1 MPLTPKQER
10 FVQEYLIDL
19 NATQAAI
26 RAGYSAKTAR
36 QVGAENLSKP
46 DIAAAIQEACNA
58 RSNRTEVTQDQV
70 VKELARIAFLDPRKV
85 MSWGPNGV
93 TFLDSKTLSPD
104 EAACVAEAS
113 ETVTEAGG
121 TIRVKLC
128 DKLTALQLLGKH
140 LGMFVERIKVD
151 GEISAVTEIVVR
163 TREEAAALLPLVRER
178 KPV

>member
-26 RAGYSAKTAR
+26 RAGYSVKTAR
-36 QVGAENLSKP
+36 QVGTENLSKP
-46 DIAAAIQEACNA
+46 VISDAIERARNA
-58 RSNRTEVTQDQV
+58 RSERTEMTADWVLEQLR
-70 VKELARIAFLDPRKV
+70 E
-85 MSWGPNGV
+85 
-93 TFLDSKTLSPD
+93 
-104 EAACVAEAS
+104 EATDRTEEAS
-113 ETVTEAGG
+113 HSA
-121 TIRVKLC
+121 RVR
-128 DKLTALQLLGKH
+128 ALELIGKH